1 VKNCC
6 VRLFVTAGLA
16 AAGAQAG
23 PITVSALT
31 DIWLAGQPNG
41 STLTGNFSTD
51 TAPANSPVEFDVSGG
66 ETLTFSASGST
77 SVDQVC
83 FAGPDGGCYP
93 DESSFGVGPVN
104 GIGTYKGP
112 SDALIGVFLN
122 GSLPSGTGGPAS
134 EDFTGANN
142 FTSLSPLLNQI
153 FFIGDGLTGT
163 GSGTVQDFSVPAGAT
178 RLFLAV
184 ADSVGSS
191 QNNEG
196 SLSVTVSALSSV
208 PEPSTGGMAALA
220 GMAGLAAVL
229 KRRFGRTNSNR
240 LN

>member
-1 VKNCC
+1 MKSLCIRMLVS
-6 VRLFVTAGLA
+6 AGLA
-16 AAGAQAG
+16 AAVAQAS

-31 DIWLAGQPNG
+31 DIWLAGQPDG
-41 STLTGNFSTD
+41 STLTGNFATD
-51 TAPANSPVEFDVSGG
+51 TAPANSPVEVDVSGG

-122 GSLPSGTGGPAS
+122 GSVPSGPGGPAS

-153 FFIGDGLTGT
+153 FFIGDGLTG
-163 GSGTVQDFSVPAGAT
+163 AT

-191 QNNEG
+191 ENNEG
-196 SLSVTVSALSSV
+196 SLSVTVSPLSAA
-208 PEPSTGGMAALA
+208 PEPSTGAMAALSA
-220 GMAGLAAVL
+220 GLAGLAAAL
-229 KRRFGRTNSNR
+229 KRRYGRSSSNR

>member
-1 VKNCC
+1 M
-6 VRLFVTAGLA
+6 LSTFVTAGLA

-23 PITVSALT
+23 PIAVSALT
-31 DIWLAGQPNG
+31 DIWLAGQPDG

-51 TAPANSPVEFDVSGG
+51 TAPADSPVEFDVSGG

-77 SVDQVC
+77 SMDQVC

-93 DESSFGVGPVN
+93 NESSFGVGPVS

-122 GSLPSGTGGPAS
+122 GSVPSGPGGPAS

-153 FFIGDGLTGT
+153 FFIGGGLT
-163 GSGTVQDFSVPAGAT
+163 GAT

-191 QNNEG
+191 ENNEG

-220 GMAGLAAVL
+220 GLTALAAGL
-229 KRRFGRTNSNR
+229 KRRFGRTSSKPFELR
-240 LN
+240 RTSITGSRWRVHL